1 MKKVIT
7 AAFAL
12 TLASITPIAAQD
24 SIPAFPGAEGWG
36 AYTPG
41 GRGGQVIHVTNLN
54 NNGPGSLQEAL
65 NTTGPRIIVF
75 DVGGVI
81 EGDIDF
87 DQGRVTVL
95 GQTAPGPGITIH
107 GLLSTTWDPTGQAR
121 YEDIVIRFIRCRP
134 FRRAQLTTWADALQ
148 FSNVYG
154 SVLDHMTFSWASAR
168 HRGG

>member
-1 MKKVIT
+1 MRNVPATILVLVLSGVS
-7 AAFAL
+7 AGF
-12 TLASITPIAAQD
+12 SQD

-41 GRGGQVIHVTNLN
+41 GRGGQVIHVTNLD
-54 NNGPGSLQEAL
+54 NNGPGSLAEAL
-65 NTTGPRIIVF
+65 NTPGPRIIVF

-87 DQGRVTVL
+87 DQGQVTVL
-95 GQTAPGPGITIH
+95 GQTAPSPGITIH

-134 FRRAQLTTWADALQ
+134 FSRAQPVTWADAIQ
-148 FSNVYG
+148 FGHGYRA
-154 SVLDHMTFSWASAR
+154 VLDHMSFSWATDE
-168 HRGG
+168 